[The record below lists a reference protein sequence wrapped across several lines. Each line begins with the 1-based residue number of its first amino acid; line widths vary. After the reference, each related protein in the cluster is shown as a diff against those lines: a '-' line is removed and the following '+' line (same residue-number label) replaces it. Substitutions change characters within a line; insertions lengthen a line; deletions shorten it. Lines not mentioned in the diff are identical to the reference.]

1 MPENVLLTE
10 LNWEGREMALITVR
24 FYSLWRS
31 YLGIDST
38 TLQAD
43 HIQDALAQIEEK
55 FGLRLRERLGTA
67 GVHLDGK
74 MQDYSLILL
83 NGIAL
88 RNLKTNNLKEGDVLH
103 IFPPAIGG

>member
-1 MPENVLLTE
+1 
-10 LNWEGREMALITVR
+10 MALITVR

-31 YLGIDST
+31 YTGTAST

-43 HIQDALAQIEEK
+43 HVQEALTQLEER
-55 FGLRLRERLGTA
+55 FGPLLRERLDTA
-67 GVHLDGK
+67 GIHLTGK
-74 MQDYSLILL
+74 IQDYSLILL

-88 RNLKTNNLKEGDVLH
+88 RNLKSANLKEGDVLH

>member
-1 MPENVLLTE
+1 
-10 LNWEGREMALITVR
+10 MALVTVR

-31 YLGIDST
+31 YLGTDSS

-43 HIQDALAQIEEK
+43 YIQDALAELETK
-55 FGLRLRERLGTA
+55 FGPRLREKLETA

-74 MQDYSLILL
+74 IQDYSLILL

-88 RNLKTNNLKEGDVLH
+88 RNIKSTALKEGDVLH
-103 IFPPAIGG
+103 IFPPSIGG

>member
-1 MPENVLLTE
+1 
-10 LNWEGREMALITVR
+10 MASVTVR

-31 YLGIDST
+31 YLGTDST

-43 HIQDALAQIEEK
+43 NIQDALAQLEAK
-55 FGLRLRERLGTA
+55 FGPRLREKLETA
-67 GVHLDGK
+67 GVHLDRK
-74 MQDYSLILL
+74 IQDYSLVLL

-88 RNLKTNNLKEGDVLH
+88 RNIKSTALKEGDVLH